1 MNECKNSPKLLE
13 AIGAN
18 PVLVLFL
25 GACPALAL
33 TADVRS
39 ALAIGLAVLAV
50 MLLSSLVI
58 GALRKLIP
66 QRARLAAGVLVTA
79 AFASAA
85 DMLMN
90 AYLPGTYKM
99 MSLYLALVAVDLL
112 AFGSAENAAK
122 AGLGKGL
129 ANALLTGIY
138 FTVVVLVVAAVR
150 ELFGAGSFAGNEIA
164 FLKDHAV
171 PLLSQASG
179 GFMILAFAA
188 AVVNKLCRGCC
199 LCQGKGIAF
208 AAAGLDEAK
217 NAEKEEEQ

>member
-1 MNECKNSPKLLE
+1 MNETKNSPKLLE

-50 MLLSSLVI
+50 MLLSSLVM
-58 GALRKLIP
+58 GALSKLIP
-66 QRARLAAGVLVTA
+66 QGARLAAGVLVTA

-112 AFGSAENAAK
+112 AFGAGENAVK

-129 ANALLTGIY
+129 ANALLTGIC

-217 NAEKEEEQ
+217 NAEKEEE

>member
-66 QRARLAAGVLVTA
+66 QSARLAAGVLVTA

-99 MSLYLALVAVDLL
+99 MSLYLAVVAVDLL

-122 AGLGKGL
+122 TGLGKGL
-129 ANALLTGIY
+129 ANALLTGIC

-188 AVVNKLCRGCC
+188 SVVNKLCRGCC

-217 NAEKEEEQ
+217 SPEKEEE

>member
-66 QRARLAAGVLVTA
+66 QSARLAAGVLVTA
-79 AFASAA
+79 AFAAAA

-99 MSLYLALVAVDLL
+99 MSLYLAVVAVDLL

>member
-1 MNECKNSPKLLE
+1 MNECKKSPELLK

-33 TADVRS
+33 STDVRS

-58 GALRKLIP
+58 GALAKLIP
-66 QRARLAAGVLVTA
+66 QGGRLAACVLVTA

-99 MSLYLALVAVDLL
+99 MGIYLALIAVDLL
-112 AFGSAENAAK
+112 AFGAAENSAK
-122 AGLGKGL
+122 AGLGKAL
-129 ANALLTGIY
+129 ADAAVTGIY
-138 FTVVVLVVAAVR
+138 FAVVILVVAALR
-150 ELFGAGSFAGNEIA
+150 EIFGSGSFAGNEIA

-171 PLLSQASG
+171 PLLNQASG
-179 GFMILAFAA
+179 GFVILAFAA

-199 LCQGKGIAF
+199 LCQGKGLAF
-208 AAAGLDEAK
+208 SAARLDDGKAP
-217 NAEKEEEQ
+217 EKEEE

>member
-58 GALRKLIP
+58 GALRKLMP
-66 QRARLAAGVLVTA
+66 QSARLAAGVLVTA

-99 MSLYLALVAVDLL
+99 MSLYLAVVAVDLL

-217 NAEKEEEQ
+217 NAEKEEE